1 LSDLTL
7 RAAEVAEKL
16 GRLRAVLAQR
26 QLDGVLF
33 NQISNT
39 AWITAGGNTYVNEGT
54 EISPSSFL
62 ITPDRAYVLTSNIES
77 PRLEQE
83 EHLSELGFEV
93 IGETWHSA
101 GKAVRDFTSGKRIGK
116 DAPGEFD
123 FTNDLRDLRSTLQPQ
138 EVIRLRRVCQLA
150 AEAMNETV
158 RSIRPGDT
166 EFEIAARLGA
176 AGRKRQGSPL
186 VSLIASDERIFN
198 FRHPLPSAKPV
209 VRYAMVVSCLRLN
222 GLFASLTR
230 LVHFGPIPD
239 ELHQKIAAN
248 ARVYARLAFV
258 SQSGCTMREMF
269 EVARQAYADEGFP
282 EAINEH
288 HQGGTIG
295 YKSRELLANPANDVV
310 IQQGQAFAWNPS
322 IRGTKVEDTM
332 LYGAQGPEILTAI
345 LDWPTLKVTIGDQT
359 AYCSTI
365 LEVN

>member
-1 LSDLTL
+1 MT
-7 RAAEVAEKL
+7 RASEVAEKL
-16 GRLRAVLAQR
+16 TRLRTQLSKR
-26 QLDGVLF
+26 DLDGVLF

-54 EISPSSFL
+54 EISPSAFL
-62 ITPDRAYVLTSNIES
+62 IMPDKAYIITSNIEA

-83 EHLSELGFEV
+83 EHLQELGFEI

-101 GKAVRDFTSGKRIGK
+101 GKTVRDLTSGKRIGK
-116 DAPGEFD
+116 DAPDKFD
-123 FTNDLRDLRSTLQPQ
+123 FTDDLRDLRSTLAAGD
-138 EVIRLRRVCQLA
+138 IARLRTICRLA
-150 AEAMNETV
+150 AEAMHETILT
-158 RSIRPGDT
+158 IRPGDT

-176 AGRKRQGSPL
+176 AGRKRHGSPL

-209 VRYAMVVSCLRLN
+209 ERYVMVVSCLRLN
-222 GLFASLTR
+222 GLFASMTR

-248 ARVYARLAFV
+248 ARVYAELAFA
-258 SQSGCTMREMF
+258 SQEGRTMREMF
-269 EVARQAYADEGFP
+269 EVARQAYANEGYP

-295 YKSRELLANPANDVV
+295 YKSRELLANPNIGVA
-310 IQQGQAFAWNPS
+310 IQPNQAFAWNPS

-332 LYGAQGPEILTAI
+332 IPTVSGPDMLTAI
-345 LDWPTLKVTIGDQT
+345 PEWPTIKVTIGVQT
-359 AYCSTI
+359 VYCPAI
-365 LEVN
+365 LEMQNG